1 MSPLTEL
8 NCRPSPYHGDAL
20 PTELRGLSQRLIDR
34 MPQECSYPN
43 VHLPS
48 IQSYYSQSMGNGLQI
63 RLAEHE
69 DAQAIQEIYNNEV
82 RNSTATFDL
91 VERTIEE
98 QKEWLRKRSGAFSVL
113 VAELDKEVVGFASL
127 SPYKERAAYRTTV
140 EDSVYVEKN
149 FRNQGIARK
158 LLSHL
163 LEVAES
169 SGFHA
174 VIARIGGG
182 NESSISLHK
191 KFGFTIVGTEKEIG
205 RKFGKWQNVVVMQ
218 TILNASGPEPE

>member
-1 MSPLTEL
+1 M
-8 NCRPSPYHGDAL
+8 
-20 PTELRGLSQRLIDR
+20 

-48 IQSYYSQSMGNGLQI
+48 IQSYYSQSMGKELQI
-63 RLAEHE
+63 RLAEQK
-69 DAQAIQEIYNNEV
+69 DAQAIQKIYNNEV

-113 VAELDKEVVGFASL
+113 VAQLDTEIVGFAAL

-140 EDSVYVEKN
+140 EDSVYVDER
-149 FRNQGIARK
+149 FRSQGIAGE
-158 LLSHL
+158 LLSDL
-163 LEVAES
+163 LGVAES

-182 NESSISLHK
+182 NESSIALHK
-191 KFGFTIVGTEKEIG
+191 RFGFIIVGTEKEIG

-218 TILNASGPEPE
+218 TILNANGPEPE